1 MAISHFDIR
10 KKKKMELQKIVLE
23 RQKFIFYQLFWNWVL
38 SICYIFQIYLQYP
51 TSGISDS

>member
-23 RQKFIFYQLFWNWVL
+23 RQKFILYQLFWNWVL
-38 SICYIFQIYLQYP
+38 SICYTFQIYLQYL
-51 TSGISDS
+51 TSDISDS